1 MSKNCGILYALQNE
15 LWGVNLKCG
24 LTTQKIE
31 KRISN
36 LQTSLF
42 IDCEIIAIT
51 NKLVNCKIYEFLLK
65 KVLKEYRLREDRE
78 FFNVEIDMIK
88 EIFET
93 FNYINSILDTEQKLN
108 DYMMRNYP
116 EYYNKKRKYTKNET
130 FTNEKKCHSI
140 YSNKKLKRSKGIYV
154 DTSYSSP
161 SEEGFIMPKHNKV

>member
-1 MSKNCGILYALQNE
+1 MSKNVGILYALQNE
-15 LWGVNLKCG
+15 LWQNNLKCG

-42 IDCEIIAIT
+42 IDCEIIATT
-51 NKLVNCKIYEFLLK
+51 NQLVNCKIYEFLLK

-93 FNYINSILDTEQKLN
+93 FNYINLILDTEEKLN
-108 DYMMRNYP
+108 WYIQKFYP
-116 EYYNKKRKYTKNET
+116 EYFKKRKYVKSET
-130 FTNEKKCHSI
+130 SS
-140 YSNKKLKRSKGIYV
+140 SNKPKRKKKGLFI
-154 DTSYSSP
+154 DTSY
-161 SEEGFIMPKHNKV
+161 